1 MPTSFTY
8 WILFRFLTLLIVWS
22 FLLAIQSATG
32 HSRSLIP
39 NDSIATQRL
48 LLLLNQFQNNPVA
61 RFGTVSLSVRR
72 VRDGQPVIDY
82 KSRQTMST
90 ASTLKLITTATA
102 LAVLGPTFS
111 YTTALEYDGSIRD
124 STLTGNIYIR
134 GSGDPSLGTW
144 RYSGG
149 PDTPTLLTIWAGA
162 IRRAGIRRV
171 QGSVIGDASLYTNS
185 PVPDTWPYSDLGN
198 YYGAG
203 LSGLNINEN
212 LYRVFFRPG
221 NAVTA
226 PATFLRT
233 DPTLPYVTLT
243 NTVSTDAAGTG
254 DQVNIYG
261 APFANQQWLTG
272 KIPLDS
278 KEFSVKGSLPD
289 PAFFAAFALTNQL
302 QQTGI
307 SVANQPTTYGPG
319 QPAPKAPLKRVVI
332 HTQYSPPLTELA
344 QQTNFQSINLYAEG
358 LMRTT
363 GVRLVPSLRTT
374 DEAVEAIENFWR
386 NKGVNLDGFQM
397 RDGSGLSTV
406 GGLTADNMT
415 GILARMGQ
423 EQAFPAFYETI
434 PVVGQSGTVRNLAR
448 NSAAAGNVRAKSGS
462 IEGVRA
468 YAGYFTAANGEPMA
482 FSMMVNRFT
491 PGQSRVLTGQFERL
505 MVAMVGLTGK

>member
-1 MPTSFTY
+1 MYCLSFRLCSLLVCC
-8 WILFRFLTLLIVWS
+8 ILLLT
-22 FLLAIQSATG
+22 TG
-32 HSRSLIP
+32 SVGARTVSRP
-39 NDSIATQRL
+39 DSSATQRL
-48 LLLLNQFQNNPVA
+48 LVLLDQFQNNPVA
-61 RFGTVSLSVRR
+61 RHGTVALSVRR
-72 VRDGQPVIDY
+72 VRDGQPFVDY

-90 ASTLKLITTATA
+90 ASTIKLITTATA

-111 YTTALEYDGSIRD
+111 YTTTLEYDGTIRD
-124 STLTGNIYIR
+124 STLSGNLYIR

-144 RYSGG
+144 RYMDGPTHRF
-149 PDTPTLLTIWAGA
+149 PDTPTLLAIWAEA
-162 IRRAGIRRV
+162 VRKAGIRRV
-171 QGSVIGDASLYTNS
+171 QGSVVGDASLYTNP

-212 LYRVFFRPG
+212 LYRVFFKPG

-233 DPTLPYVTLT
+233 DPALPYLTLT

-272 KIPLDS
+272 KVPLDS

-289 PAFFAAFALTNQL
+289 PAFFAAFALTSQL
-302 QQTGI
+302 RQRGI
-307 SVANQPTTYGPG
+307 LVSNMPTTYGPG
-319 QPAPKAPLKRVVI
+319 QPTPKGPSRRTRLHAQR
-332 HTQYSPPLTELA
+332 SPTLTELA

-358 LMRTT
+358 LMRTAAQ
-363 GVRLVPSLRTT
+363 RLVSGIRTT

-386 NKGVNLDGFQM
+386 MKGVNLDGFQM
-397 RDGSGLSTV
+397 RDGSGLSAV
-406 GGLTADNMT
+406 GGVSADNMT

-423 EQAFPAFYETI
+423 EKAFPPFYETI
-434 PVVGQSGTVRNLAR
+434 PVVGQSGTVRSLAR
-448 NSAAAGNVRAKSGS
+448 NTAAAGNVRAKSGS

-468 YAGYFTAANGEPMA
+468 YAGYFTAADGELMA
-482 FSMMVNRFT
+482 FSIMVNRFT
-491 PGQSRVLTGQFERL
+491 PGKNRVLTSQFERI
-505 MVAMVGLTGK
+505 MVAMVGVNGK